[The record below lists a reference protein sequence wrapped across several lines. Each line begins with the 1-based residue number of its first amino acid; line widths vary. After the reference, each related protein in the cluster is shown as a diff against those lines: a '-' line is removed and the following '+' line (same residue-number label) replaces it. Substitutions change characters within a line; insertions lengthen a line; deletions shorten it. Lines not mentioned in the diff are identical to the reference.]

1 MAYSF
6 KKVEYNYG
14 DTLSGLWTCNFTN
27 EDDIEKFVL
36 INVEDDEQS
45 TVKIIEEESDVL
57 TDEDRRYFYYLLD
70 RWLIN
75 NLI

>member
-6 KKVEYNYG
+6 KRVEYNYG
-14 DTLSGLWTCNFTN
+14 DAIAGIWTCNFIN

-36 INVEDDEQS
+36 ISVEDDEQS
-45 TVKIIEEESDVL
+45 TVKIIEEESDML
-57 TDEDRRYFYYLLD
+57 SDEDRCYFYYLLD